1 MKLNPNQ
8 VDREFCKGFEERV
21 VNSPKKVFDKII
33 SHPIFDHPMIQ
44 NAFKVPEEDNET
56 DSAANT
62 QDTGEAA
69 AEGTQNNAAEIKQ
82 ELWVIRAIL
91 FIVA

>member
-1 MKLNPNQ
+1 
-8 VDREFCKGFEERV
+8 
-21 VNSPKKVFDKII
+21 
-33 SHPIFDHPMIQ
+33 MIQ

-82 ELWVIRAIL
+82 EL
-91 FIVA
+91 